1 MATIDPAAHFVTS
14 PAALAAEID
23 GEMVALDVD
32 KGICY
37 GLDPI
42 GSRIWSMLADP
53 TSLAAI
59 CAVMTRLYDVDEATC
74 ERDVGDLLADLAAE
88 GLVRPVPDPSRL

>member
-1 MATIDPAAHFVTS
+1 
-14 PAALAAEID
+14 
-23 GEMVALDVD
+23 
-32 KGICY
+32 
-37 GLDPI
+37 
-42 GSRIWSMLADP
+42 MLADP